1 MSAAATLREALS
13 LGRPLRVAG
22 VHDALSA
29 LVAQRCGF
37 DAVWASG
44 LGVAAVNGMPDANV
58 LTMSEVR
65 DATRVI
71 SQATSL
77 PVISDC
83 DTGFGEIRNLRR
95 SIQDFE
101 RGGAAAVCIEDK
113 LYPKR
118 NSFRDGQELLDPH
131 EFAMKVRIAKETQES
146 ADFMLIA
153 RVESLIAGAG
163 MEDALA
169 RAGLYAEAGADAIVI
184 HSKSKVASEVTEFA
198 GRWRALGAPVPLVAI
213 PTTYHGATMAELTES
228 GIAIVIYANQAIRAA
243 VRAMEDALREIAA
256 TGTSTAIEDELL
268 PVKALFELTGEDV
281 IDRLDRRFLADT
293 EAARKRGAAA

>member
-1 MSAAATLREALS
+1 MSGGAALRAALS

-37 DAVWASG
+37 DAAWASG

-58 LTMSEVR
+58 LTMSEVC

-71 SQATSL
+71 SQATPM

-83 DTGFGEIRNLRR
+83 DTGFGEVRNLRR
-95 SIQDFE
+95 SVAEFE

-118 NSFRDGQELLDPH
+118 NSFRPGQELLDPY
-131 EFAMKVRIAKETQES
+131 EFAMKVRVAKETQLDP
-146 ADFMLIA
+146 DFMVFA
-153 RVESLIAGAG
+153 RVESLIAGVG
-163 MEDALA
+163 MEDALL

-184 HSKSKVASEVTEFA
+184 HSKAETATEVTEFS
-198 GRWRALGAPVPLVAI
+198 RHWQERSPQVPLVAI
-213 PTTYHGATMAELTES
+213 PTTYHRTTIEELTAS
-228 GIAIVIYANQAIRAA
+228 GIAIVIYANQAIRAS
-243 VRAMEDALREIAA
+243 VRAMESALRGIVDA
-256 TGTSTAIEDELL
+256 GTSSEIEDELV
-268 PVKALFELTGEDV
+268 PVGALFELTGEDL
-281 IDRLDRRFLADT
+281 IDRLDQRFLADT
-293 EAARKRGAAA
+293 EDARARQPGE